1 VSLGIR
7 GIYRSILRRE
17 DIDSKQHPKRC
28 KLPPMLDGYAETL
41 AAANAATMSQTSRGV
56 NEHLKGFRESVARL
70 LDAHILW
77 CRAQAHRI
85 RARACAKPL
94 EQKHVAEQYDGNACC
109 FRTSLAASVT
119 FYRLRGPPSR
129 ARRIQARSGSA
140 RRRRCIAPMSFAQA
154 RDASLQRATGQKPRF
169 M

>member
-56 NEHLKGFRESVARL
+56 NEHLKGFRDCSMRTYSGVGLKRIGSVL
-70 LDAHILW
+70 G
-77 CRAQAHRI
+77 RAQN
-85 RARACAKPL
+85 L
-94 EQKHVAEQYDGNACC
+94 
-109 FRTSLAASVT
+109 
-119 FYRLRGPPSR
+119 
-129 ARRIQARSGSA
+129 
-140 RRRRCIAPMSFAQA
+140 
-154 RDASLQRATGQKPRF
+154 
-169 M
+169 